1 MEPEDGDRTESPPP
15 SPVIPEV
22 SEPPQL
28 PMNGMMAA
36 LQAYSHSVIMLMV
49 VHCETQTN

>member
-1 MEPEDGDRTESPPP
+1 MAGFTDESNVEPEDGDRTESPPP

-22 SEPPQL
+22 SEPSQL

-36 LQAYSHSVIMLMV
+36 LQKYGCIT
-49 VHCETQTN
+49 EI

>member
-1 MEPEDGDRTESPPP
+1 MEPEDGGRTESPPP

-36 LQAYSHSVIMLMV
+36 SQKYSLSVV
-49 VHCETQTN
+49 VVMGTL